1 MRSAARGSA
10 EREGKKQRGRERE
23 RLLKGISSDGQSK
36 VQVSQSWHIPVSVC
50 IKRCAQ
56 GWSSTV
62 ESM

>member
-10 EREGKKQRGRERE
+10 EREEKTERERE

-36 VQVSQSWHIPVSVC
+36 VQVSQSWHISVC
-50 IKRCAQ
+50 IKRCVQ
-56 GWSSTV
+56 GWSSSV

>member
-10 EREGKKQRGRERE
+10 EREEKTERERERE

-36 VQVSQSWHIPVSVC
+36 VQVSQSWHISVC

-56 GWSSTV
+56 GWSSSV

>member
-10 EREGKKQRGRERE
+10 EREEKQRGRERE

-36 VQVSQSWHIPVSVC
+36 VQVSQSWHISVC

>member
-10 EREGKKQRGRERE
+10 EREEKKRGRERE

-36 VQVSQSWHIPVSVC
+36 VQVSQSWHISVC

>member
-10 EREGKKQRGRERE
+10 EREEKKRGRERE

-36 VQVSQSWHIPVSVC
+36 VQVSQSWHISVC
-50 IKRCAQ
+50 IKRCVQ
-56 GWSSTV
+56 GWSSSV